1 MNSTLTNERTEAKRL
16 TDKHY
21 RQCVT
26 ERGLNPEWIEVNCRS
41 MDIKDASDR
50 LGYTSKSAGIWL
62 EGTNGFGQF
71 RPNKP
76 WKNEGDRKA
85 PKYRTASGEE
95 YDAMLPH
102 HPHNPQYATDLEALK
117 ASCYQIDDHPCLVLT
132 EGLFKAIAG
141 CSNGFPTVAIAGVE
155 MGLTPSKNDVQGKR
169 FLVET
174 LEKLARA
181 GFGFIIGFDADA
193 ASNEFVMHA
202 QRKLGSALLKFKV
215 PVYTVTGLWV
225 EDQGKGMDDYIQGNG
240 ADSFRDEVL
249 NKAVNFAAW
258 EQQFYKDEDKDEEV
272 SEASVARELGDAY
285 RTRLAWHVG
294 NKSWYY
300 YQFENRAGVWG
311 EIPPEE
317 ALSIVMTELELKGVR
332 HYSSHFASGTLN
344 LLKGILKIIHWE
356 VHPGCI
362 CLQDCVLDVN
372 TRKEY
377 AHEPGYRMLSQLPF
391 KWADKNTG
399 CDCIKDW
406 LLEFC
411 EGREEWVQVLRAAI
425 NATVAERGKVSQ
437 RFMELMGAGGTGK
450 GTMLRLVQA
459 LVGTENYQITD
470 LKQLETNRFETA
482 ALYGKKAII
491 ITDSERYSG
500 SVDVLKRVT
509 GGDDLR
515 HEKKGVQ
522 QTGNFHFTGVVWIG
536 TNEPIQSSE
545 YTNALPRR
553 RLSMSFDKVIPVH
566 LRRDLEQEFKPYL
579 PGFLNWVLEMTA
591 EEVNAYFCDTN
602 NKVPSLAA
610 VSREVLTETNHLANW
625 ADECLYHD
633 PQAETGVGDIN
644 QAAESFLYPNYVQ
657 WAGNNGQGTLSKQ
670 RFSAMLIN
678 LLKAQLNIDAVKR
691 KTKRG
696 RFITCIAIRQP
707 GHSFPLLISG
717 EGDDLIKG
725 DDLVTTSVTAES
737 TVGDE
742 GDDLLPKNEKLLEE
756 DISNHYML
764 HDSLYDEQTAD
775 KSSPSSPSSPV
786 RVSGRHQVVTVTTS
800 EPSPVVTQPL
810 SEQIIANWDKQ
821 WQLGNLI
828 LSVSLEELK
837 AIATTYTSEQ
847 IKHLK
852 DAANFCWQPQ
862 TNQFADYGG
871 ERVEIWEVTQ
881 GREIGIRSAGGNKT
895 QKIKRGN
902 LRPWL
907 GGI

>member
-1 MNSTLTNERTEAKRL
+1 MNLTLISDRDVKRL

-21 RQCVT
+21 FECVT
-26 ERGLNPEWIEVNCRS
+26 KRGLNPEWVLANCRS
-41 MDIKDASDR
+41 MEIKDASAR
-50 LGYTSKSAGIWL
+50 LGHTAKSAGIWL
-62 EGTNGFGQF
+62 EGFNGFGQF

-76 WKNEGDRKA
+76 WKNSDTEKKA
-85 PKYRTASGEE
+85 PKYRTATGEE

-102 HPHNPQYATDLEALK
+102 HPTNPIYGQDLEALK
-117 ASCYQIDDHPCLVLT
+117 ASCYQMNGHPCLPLT
-132 EGLFKAIAG
+132 KGLFKGIAG
-141 CSNGFPTVAIAGVE
+141 CSNGLPTVALAGVE
-155 MGLTPSKNDVQGKR
+155 MGLTPSKNDVQGR
-169 FLVET
+169 RYLVPL
-174 LEKLARA
+174 LEKLAAA
-181 GFGFIIGFDADA
+181 GFGFIICFDADEKEETRNNVA
-193 ASNEFVMHA
+193 IAT
-202 QRKLGSALLKFKV
+202 RKLAQQLAKFKV
-215 PVYTVTGLWV
+215 PVYIATGGWV
-225 EDQGKGMDDYIQGNG
+225 EAQGKGMDDFIQNNG
-240 ADSFRDEVL
+240 ADAFREVL
-249 NKAVNFAAW
+249 NKAANLEVW
-258 EQQFYKDEDKDEEV
+258 EQQFVENDKEEEI

-356 VHPGCI
+356 VRPGFI

-377 AHEPGYRMLSQLPF
+377 PHEPGYRMLSQLPF
-391 KWADKNTG
+391 KWADRNTG
-399 CDCIKDW
+399 CECIKDW

-411 EGREEWVQVLRAAI
+411 EGRQEWVQVLRAAL

-450 GTMLRLVQA
+450 GTMLRLVQSLIGA
-459 LVGTENYQITD
+459 ENYQITD

-553 RLSMSFDKVIPVH
+553 RLSMSFDKVIPAH

-579 PGFLNWVLEMTA
+579 PGFLDWVLQMTA
-591 EEVNAYFCDTN
+591 EEVNSYFCDTN

-633 PQAETGVGDIN
+633 PHAETGIGDIN

-678 LLKAQLNIDAVKR
+678 LLKAQLGINAVKC

-742 GDDLLPKNEKLLEE
+742 GDDLLPKNEKLTKE
-756 DISNHYML
+756 DSNNHHML
-764 HDSLYDEQTAD
+764 HDSPSDQNNGD
-775 KSSPSSPSSPV
+775 KSSPSSPSSPT
-786 RVSGRHQVVTVTTS
+786 RVSGRHQVVTVTAQRS
-800 EPSPVVTQPL
+800 SPVVTQPL

-837 AIATTYTSEQ
+837 AAIASYTSEQ

-862 TNQFADYGG
+862 INQFADYAGDC
-871 ERVEIWEVTQ
+871 VEVWEVGQ
-881 GREIGIRSAGGNKT
+881 GREVGIRTASGNNT

-907 GGI
+907 GI